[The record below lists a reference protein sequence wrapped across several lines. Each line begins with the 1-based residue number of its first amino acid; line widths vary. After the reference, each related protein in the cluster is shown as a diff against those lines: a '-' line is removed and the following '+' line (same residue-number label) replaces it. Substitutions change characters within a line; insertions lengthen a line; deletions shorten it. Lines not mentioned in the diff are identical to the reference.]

1 MNSRNTLAHLCH
13 GGLGDRNNNV
23 SGSRY
28 FLRSNH
34 ASGPSMQDSY
44 CIGQESSKRNEQW
57 DCSRTVTRISSLKL
71 GSSRNMKT
79 MPLVE
84 RDAGKNKDC
93 RESIAPSPKLQS
105 AMKKSTPQVKKS
117 TPQGPTKSNKHV
129 MFGKTSALVKD
140 TRASI
145 NQDTKWYMASDDKQ
159 FSKDATIDARKINR
173 AMNYVASTG
182 ESTYNSST
190 GLTTPEALK
199 DYLSSPEEIIGI
211 EHMLIGQKFP
221 RENLK
226 SHQIG
231 VLLEEQKQGKRDWQV
246 LAEKLRSVSEISAY
260 MAHKRAQYISLLD

>member
-1 MNSRNTLAHLCH
+1 MNSRNILAHLCH

-79 MPLVE
+79 MPLIG
-84 RDAGKNKDC
+84 RNARINKDF
-93 RESIAPSPKLQS
+93 RESIAPSPKLHS
-105 AMKKSTPQVKKS
+105 AMKKS

-159 FSKDATIDARKINR
+159 FSNDATIHARKINR
-173 AMNYVASTG
+173 AMNYVASSG

-190 GLTTPEALK
+190 GLTTPQALK

-246 LAEKLRSVSEISAY
+246 LAEKLRSVSEISAH